1 MRILKTKGGKFLTR
15 LYGNNEEFREKIIKS
30 VRDKKELD
38 LEVILDK
45 RCKTN
50 TLNTLGNKYLA
61 ECITSKDNT
70 KDLIEIMVKY
80 YPRSSSTDGKS
91 PMIR

>member
-1 MRILKTKGGKFLTR
+1 MLEI
-15 LYGNNEEFREKIIKS
+15 
-30 VRDKKELD
+30 KKELD
-38 LEVILDK
+38 LELISDK

-61 ECITSKDNT
+61 KCITSKDNT
-70 KDLIEIMVKY
+70 KHLIEIMVNY
-80 YPRSSSTDGKS
+80 YPRSSSTDGQS